1 MVREEVLKMKEK
13 NTNSLFLMI
22 WMGFDFVSIP
32 YTREERK
39 IGKSRWTL
47 KKKLK
52 LFVDS
57 FVSFSFF
64 PIRAITSLGFLL
76 GVSAFLYGI
85 FVILARMSGLI
96 SAEGWSSLMLVLLFV
111 SSFQM
116 ISMGILGEYL
126 WRTLDASRNRPNYL
140 VDKVFYSTTEKTGN
154 NS

>member
-1 MVREEVLKMKEK
+1 
-13 NTNSLFLMI
+13 
-22 WMGFDFVSIP
+22 
-32 YTREERK
+32 
-39 IGKSRWTL
+39 
-47 KKKLK
+47 
-52 LFVDS
+52 VDS

-76 GVSAFLYGI
+76 GISAFVYGT
-85 FVILARMSGLI
+85 FVILARISGLI

-140 VDKVFYSTTEKTGN
+140 VDKVFYTPEK
-154 NS
+154 